1 MVKIQVYVADDPS
14 ALYKIGEMLPGHTA
28 FSWLGEGD
36 NEIKVYYA
44 ESERELSQNEL
55 EQTEFQEYSTNKYWI
70 NNMEEYPF
78 LYLENENLQ
87 EDKFYYMYVMD
98 GDKKLQYF
106 RLKKKMIWFSSNLM
120 KEIVMAVM

>member
-1 MVKIQVYVADDPS
+1 M
-14 ALYKIGEMLPGHTA
+14 YKIGEMLPGHTA

-55 EQTEFQEYSTNKYWI
+55 EHTEFQEYSTNKYWI
-70 NNMEEYPF
+70 DNMEEYPF
-78 LYLENENLQ
+78 LYVENENLQ

-106 RLKKKMIWFSSNLM
+106 RLKK
-120 KEIVMAVM
+120 